1 VLVHNRFRIRSYIEV
16 VGFVSDRKQL
26 SAVPFISDCREL
38 WEGLKKNGETKLQVT
53 LTVQKKWREVARDIW
68 MGNTYRRRF

>member
-26 SAVPFISDCREL
+26 SAVTFRSDCREL